1 MAKRSTLLQVLKKV
15 KDKGVKSLTPVQWE
29 TFLSSNTEPN
39 EIDEKIKKLE
49 GYEEKGASYDATGD
63 LIPESNQA
71 MIDRFKKRTGR
82 GAGRTS
88 SKVDP
93 NKFLGK
99 EDAPVSTSKPASAPT
114 SVDTSGGQG
123 GGAIVKV
130 SNTVE
135 DIKSIVISDQKFSKK
150 KAADDRKEREQKK
163 RGLREKIVEGMGKG
177 VKAIANG
184 AKKMLAPVQG
194 IFEKLIGFLVK
205 YLFAGAIMKFVD
217 WMGKGENAQ
226 KIQSIFK
233 FLGDW
238 WPAILAGLMAF
249 FPALLGPVGMIAGTI
264 LLVTVFLPKLI
275 DTVKMLFGFGPKVD
289 KEIQKGEKGLD
300 KDLEKE
306 NKDLNLKD
314 EKTDDANTVKTDTTK
329 QPDELSGADQKAPDV
344 KQPTETKRMNKGG
357 QVPGSGNGDTVPAML
372 TPGEF
377 VLSKGAVQAYGV
389 DTLAAMNAAA
399 GGTNKP
405 KEKNGRAAYEGGG
418 YAGEMTESERQNI
431 QALANMQQTQMK
443 QFFGIT
449 NTIAGAAGDFE
460 TGFYMQTQEELN
472 EINNAK
478 LPLGLKM
485 TPDGQNIDLGKF
497 AGDKARMVGE
507 MASDPKFADALKE
520 RGEQFGFENM
530 TGAQFK
536 AIANEQGDNL
546 QREINQ
552 WIPGTDAYDMAQ
564 ISNSINLSTQQFKPS
579 GSTPPPPPSG
589 GSGGGMIPIPIP
601 TGGGGNSGG
610 GTPDEGSSVPSFS
623 VVSGG
628 GVAKEHTLGIRR

>member
-1 MAKRSTLLQVLKKV
+1 MAKKSTLLQVLKKV

-49 GYEEKGASYDATGD
+49 GYEEKGASYDETGD

-71 MIDRFKKRTGR
+71 MIDRFRARTGR
-82 GAGRTS
+82 GAGRKS

-99 EDAPVSTSKPASAPT
+99 EDTSGPTSKP
-114 SVDTSGGQG
+114 TSGGQG

-130 SNTVE
+130 SDTVE
-135 DIKSIVISDQKFSKK
+135 DIKAIVISDQKFSKK
-150 KAADDRKEREQKK
+150 KADDDRKEREQKK
-163 RGLREKIVEGMGKG
+163 RGLREKVVEGMGKG

-184 AKKMLAPVQG
+184 AKKMLAPVES
-194 IFEKLIGFLVK
+194 IFSKLMGFLVK
-205 YLFAGAIMKFVD
+205 YLFAGAVMKFVD
-217 WMGKGENAQ
+217 WMGKGENAK

-249 FPALLGPVGMIAGTI
+249 FPAVLGPVGMIAGTV

-275 DTVKMLFGFGPKVD
+275 NTVKMLFGFGPKVD
-289 KEIQKGEKGLD
+289 KEIQKGEKGLS
-300 KDLEKE
+300 KLEKNE
-306 NKDLNLKD
+306 GKDLNLKD
-314 EKTDDANTVKTDTTK
+314 EDPNNIKTDTKK
-329 QPDELSGADQKAPDV
+329 QPDELSGVDEKAPNV
-344 KQPTETKRMNKGG
+344 QQPTETQRMNRGG
-357 QVPGSGNGDTVPAML
+357 QVPGSGDKDTVPAML

-377 VLSKGAVQAYGV
+377 VMSKNAVQEYGV
-389 DTLAAMNAAA
+389 NTLAGMNAAA
-399 GGTNKP
+399 GGTNRP
-405 KEKNGRAAYEGGG
+405 TMNEGRAGYSGGG
-418 YAGEMTESERQNI
+418 PVGMTEDERQNI

-449 NTIAGAAGDFE
+449 NTKAGLIGDFE
-460 TGFYMQTQEELN
+460 TGFRTQTQEELN

-497 AGDKARMVGE
+497 AGDKARMIGD

-520 RGEQFGFENM
+520 RGEQFGFKNM

-552 WIPGTDAYDMAQ
+552 WIPGTDAYEMAQ
-564 ISNSINLSTQQFKPS
+564 ISNSINFSTQQFKPTNRS
-579 GSTPPPPPSG
+579 RISPPPPPSG
-589 GSGGGMIPIPIP
+589 GSGGGIIPIPIP
-601 TGGGGNSGG
+601 TGGGDSGGVSSPSGSSIPSFSSTSGG
-610 GTPDEGSSVPSFS
+610 GT
-623 VVSGG
+623 
-628 GVAKEHTLGIRR
+628 AKEHTLGIRR

>member
-1 MAKRSTLLQVLKKV
+1 MAKKSTLLQVLKKV

-29 TFLSSNTEPN
+29 TFLASNTEPN
-39 EIDEKIKKLE
+39 EIDEKIKQLE
-49 GYEEKGASYDATGD
+49 GYEEKSAAYDATGD

-99 EDAPVSTSKPASAPT
+99 EDVSASTSGPATATTP
-114 SVDTSGGQG
+114 VDTSGGQG

-130 SNTVE
+130 SDTVE

-150 KAADDRKEREQKK
+150 KADDDRKEREQKK
-163 RGLREKIVEGMGKG
+163 RGLKEKIVEGMGKG

-194 IFEKLIGFLVK
+194 IFEKLMGFLVK
-205 YLFAGAIMKFVD
+205 YLFAGAVMKFVD

-249 FPALLGPVGMIAGTI
+249 FPALLGPVGMIAGTV
-264 LLVTVFLPKLI
+264 LLVTVFLPKVI

-289 KEIQKGEKGLD
+289 KEIKKGEKGLD
-300 KDLEKE
+300 KNLEKE

-314 EKTDDANTVKTDTTK
+314 EKTDDANSIKTDTTK

-344 KQPTETKRMNKGG
+344 KQPTETQRMNKGG

-405 KEKNGRAAYEGGG
+405 KEKNGRAAYSGGG
-418 YAGEMTESERQNI
+418 SVGMTPEQKQDLQI
-431 QALANMQQTQMK
+431 LANMQQMQMK

-449 NTIAGAAGDFE
+449 NTKAGLIGDFE
-460 TGFYMQTQEELN
+460 SGFREQTQEELDA
-472 EINNAK
+472 INNAK
-478 LPLGLKM
+478 LPLGLTM
-485 TPDGQNIDLGKF
+485 TPDGQFIDLGKF
-497 AGDKARMVGE
+497 AGDKARMIGE

-520 RGEQFGFENM
+520 KGKEFGFSDM
-530 TGAQFK
+530 TGNQFK
-536 AIANEQGDNL
+536 AIASKQGDEL

-552 WIPGTDAYDMAQ
+552 WIPGTDAYEMAQ
-564 ISNSINLSTQQFKPS
+564 ISDSINFSTQQFKPS
-579 GSTPPPPPSG
+579 GSSAPPPPSG
-589 GSGGGMIPIPIP
+589 GGGGGIIPVPIP
-601 TGGGGNSGG
+601 TGGGGDSGG
-610 GTPDEGSSVPSFS
+610 ASSPSGSSIPSFS
-623 VVSGG
+623 STSGG

>member
-1 MAKRSTLLQVLKKV
+1 MAKKSTLLQVLKKV

-71 MIDRFKKRTGR
+71 MIDRFRARTGR
-82 GAGRTS
+82 GAGRKS

-99 EDAPVSTSKPASAPT
+99 EDTSGPTSKP
-114 SVDTSGGQG
+114 TSGGQG

-130 SNTVE
+130 SDTVE
-135 DIKSIVISDQKFSKK
+135 DIKAIVISDQKFSKK
-150 KAADDRKEREQKK
+150 KADDDRKEREQKK
-163 RGLREKIVEGMGKG
+163 RGLREKVVEGMGKG

-184 AKKMLAPVQG
+184 AKKMLAPVES
-194 IFEKLIGFLVK
+194 IFSKLMGFLVK
-205 YLFAGAIMKFVD
+205 YLFAGAVMKFVD
-217 WMGKGENAQ
+217 WMGKGENAK

-249 FPALLGPVGMIAGTI
+249 FPAVLGPVGMIAGTV

-275 DTVKMLFGFGPKVD
+275 NTVKMLFGFGPKVD
-289 KEIQKGEKGLD
+289 KEIQKGEKGLS
-300 KDLEKE
+300 KLEKNE
-306 NKDLNLKD
+306 GKDLNLKD
-314 EKTDDANTVKTDTTK
+314 EDPNNIKTDTKK
-329 QPDELSGADQKAPDV
+329 QPDELSGVDEKAPNV
-344 KQPTETKRMNKGG
+344 QQPTETQRMNRGG
-357 QVPGSGNGDTVPAML
+357 QVPGSGDKDTVPAML

-377 VLSKGAVQAYGV
+377 VMSKNAVQEYGV
-389 DTLAAMNAAA
+389 NTLAGMNAAA
-399 GGTNKP
+399 GGTNRP
-405 KEKNGRAAYEGGG
+405 TMNEGRAGYSGGG
-418 YAGEMTESERQNI
+418 PVGMTEDERQNI

-449 NTIAGAAGDFE
+449 NTKAGLIGDFE
-460 TGFYMQTQEELN
+460 TGFRTQTQEELN
-472 EINNAK
+472 EENNEK

-497 AGDKARMVGE
+497 AGDKARMIGE
-507 MASDPKFADALKE
+507 MGADPKFADALKE
-520 RGEQFGFENM
+520 RGEQFGFKNM

-552 WIPGTDAYDMAQ
+552 WIPGTDAYEMAQ
-564 ISNSINLSTQQFKPS
+564 ISNSINFSTQQFKPTNRS
-579 GSTPPPPPSG
+579 RISPPPPPSG
-589 GSGGGMIPIPIP
+589 GSGGGIIPIPIP
-601 TGGGGNSGG
+601 TGGGDSGGVSSPSGSSIPSFSSTSGG
-610 GTPDEGSSVPSFS
+610 GT
-623 VVSGG
+623 
-628 GVAKEHTLGIRR
+628 AKEHTLGIRR

>member
-1 MAKRSTLLQVLKKV
+1 MAKKSTLLQVLKKV

-71 MIDRFKKRTGR
+71 MIDRFRARTGR
-82 GAGRTS
+82 GAGRKS

-99 EDAPVSTSKPASAPT
+99 EDTSGPTSKP
-114 SVDTSGGQG
+114 TSGGQG

-130 SNTVE
+130 SDTVE
-135 DIKSIVISDQKFSKK
+135 DIKAIVISDQKFSKK
-150 KAADDRKEREQKK
+150 KADDDRKEREQKK
-163 RGLREKIVEGMGKG
+163 RGLREKVVEGMGKG

-184 AKKMLAPVQG
+184 AKKMLAPVES
-194 IFEKLIGFLVK
+194 IFSKLMGFLVK
-205 YLFAGAIMKFVD
+205 YLFAGAVMKFVD
-217 WMGKGENAQ
+217 WMGKGENAK

-249 FPALLGPVGMIAGTI
+249 FPAVLGPVGMIAGTV

-275 DTVKMLFGFGPKVD
+275 NTVKMLFGFGPKVD
-289 KEIQKGEKGLD
+289 KEIQKGEKGLS
-300 KDLEKE
+300 KLEKNE
-306 NKDLNLKD
+306 GKDLNLKD
-314 EKTDDANTVKTDTTK
+314 EDPNNIKTDTKK
-329 QPDELSGADQKAPDV
+329 QPDELSGVDEKAPNV
-344 KQPTETKRMNKGG
+344 QQPTETQRMNRGG
-357 QVPGSGNGDTVPAML
+357 QVPGSGDKDTVPAML

-377 VLSKGAVQAYGV
+377 VMSKGAVQEYGV
-389 DTLAAMNAAA
+389 NTLAGMNAAA
-399 GGTNKP
+399 GGTNRP
-405 KEKNGRAAYEGGG
+405 TMNGGRAGYSGGG
-418 YAGEMTESERQNI
+418 PVGMTEDERQNI

-449 NTIAGAAGDFE
+449 NTKAGLIGDFE
-460 TGFYMQTQEELN
+460 TGFRTQTQEELN

-497 AGDKARMVGE
+497 AGDKARMIGE
-507 MASDPKFADALKE
+507 MGADPKFADALKE
-520 RGEQFGFENM
+520 RGEQFGFKNM
-530 TGAQFK
+530 TGEQFK

-546 QREINQ
+546 QYEINQ
-552 WIPGTDAYDMAQ
+552 WIPGTDAYEMAQ

-589 GSGGGMIPIPIP
+589 GSGGGMITIPIP
-601 TGGGGNSGG
+601 TGGGNSGG